1 MDAFIEEVFANP
13 PTREKLRKALTESA
27 RNDKTEWGGSNLK
40 AIERGGCV
48 APPLVYIAMLQKFL

>member
-27 RNDKTEWGGSNLK
+27 RSDKTEWGAVTPKLLNG
-40 AIERGGCV
+40 
-48 APPLVYIAMLQKFL
+48 